1 MDKMSPTDAN
11 ITNFILRPE
20 YEARQAE
27 LQARITSLE
36 GKIDGLGAK
45 LDAMSLTLKGN
56 TLQIGAVKFFGYT
69 VVNLVT
75 GAGVYILAQWI
86 LTGRF

>member
-1 MDKMSPTDAN
+1 MEATDTN

-27 LQARITSLE
+27 MQSRIVSLE
-36 GKIDGLGAK
+36 GKIDSLGAK
-45 LDAMSLTLKGN
+45 IDAMSLTLKGN

-75 GAGVYILAQWI
+75 GAGVYIIAQWI

>member
-1 MDKMSPTDAN
+1 MSPTDQN

-27 LQARITSLE
+27 MQSRIVSLE
-36 GKIDGLGAK
+36 GKIDSLGAK
-45 LDAMSLTLKGN
+45 IDTMALALKGN

-69 VVNLVT
+69 IINLVT

-86 LTGRF
+86 LTGKL